1 VDRIDVA
8 VVPVLLGS
16 GVPLLPEGQR
26 CKLKLIESEARPS
39 GIVLLKY
46 DIVLQGRAA

>member
-1 VDRIDVA
+1 MNLSRRA
-8 VVPVLLGS
+8 FLLGS

-26 CKLKLIESEARPS
+26 CKLKLIESKTRPS

-46 DIVLQGRAA
+46 DVVLPGRTA